1 MKKEDKTNNISDSEL
16 SLISVISGLDN
27 KLEELDHNLALIL
40 KAENLTLQPN
50 INEKEINKKIQELEE
65 LILHMNKKFSEKNKT
80 TSNAKY
86 INTVSSKSRI
96 GPTRNGYALADN
108 LRLKRIDSIEQQ
120 LNELSKKF
128 DEAFKVTPPKKISHI
143 NTYQENTL
151 EEYLETSDDFYV
163 RSRRIFFAFIF
174 SIAIIFLLIIVSTET
189 NIFI

>member
-65 LILHMNKKFSEKNKT
+65 LILNMNKKFSEKNKT

-86 INTVSSKSRI
+86 INTVSSKS
-96 GPTRNGYALADN
+96 L
-108 LRLKRIDSIEQQ
+108 LE
-120 LNELSKKF
+120 
-128 DEAFKVTPPKKISHI
+128 KI
-143 NTYQENTL
+143 
-151 EEYLETSDDFYV
+151 
-163 RSRRIFFAFIF
+163 RA
-174 SIAIIFLLIIVSTET
+174 
-189 NIFI
+189 